1 MCPRVAASQKTT
13 TGIHPARRGSPWS
26 PPWLHGPHGLMQ
38 TPGNTPLPSRAEG
51 KPAASVGTGR
61 PRGVPVSRHRP
72 QEPTPLWWDVI
83 LRDGG
88 LTDQASYK
96 GLTAPNPEG
105 GRPGLVCRVPAPP
118 ASLQPRRKWG
128 VPITS
133 APRGGYPKSLGRI
146 VGAAGASEVQSSWF
160 TLQGVTK
167 GILVAGGEKRK
178 DPAPWALQK
187 KDGCRR
193 RGLSL
198 VIVIAGELDQ
208 QAIFS
213 HLSRKIQVRANS

>member
-1 MCPRVAASQKTT
+1 M
-13 TGIHPARRGSPWS
+13 
-26 PPWLHGPHGLMQ
+26 
-38 TPGNTPLPSRAEG
+38 E
-51 KPAASVGTGR
+51 
-61 PRGVPVSRHRP
+61 VSRTRP
-72 QEPTPLWWDVI
+72 PTKVLPLLIQREEDPAWCVGFQPH
-83 LRDGG
+83 LPPSSPG
-88 LTDQASYK
+88 AS
-96 GLTAPNPEG
+96 
-105 GRPGLVCRVPAPP
+105 
-118 ASLQPRRKWG
+118 G

>member
-1 MCPRVAASQKTT
+1 
-13 TGIHPARRGSPWS
+13 
-26 PPWLHGPHGLMQ
+26 MQ
-38 TPGNTPLPSRAEG
+38 TPGKTPLSSRAEG

-61 PRGVPVSRHRP
+61 RRGVPVSRHRSP
-72 QEPTPLWWDVI
+72 EPIPLWWDAT
-83 LRDGG
+83 LQDGG
-88 LTDQASYK
+88 LTDQASHK

-105 GRPGLVCRVPAPP
+105 GRLALVHRVPAPP
-118 ASLQPRRKWG
+118 ASLQPRRKRG

-146 VGAAGASEVQSSWF
+146 VGAAEASEVQSSWF
-160 TLQGVTK
+160 TLRGVTK
-167 GILVAGGEKRK
+167 GILVVEGEKRK
-178 DPAPWALQK
+178 DPAPGALQK